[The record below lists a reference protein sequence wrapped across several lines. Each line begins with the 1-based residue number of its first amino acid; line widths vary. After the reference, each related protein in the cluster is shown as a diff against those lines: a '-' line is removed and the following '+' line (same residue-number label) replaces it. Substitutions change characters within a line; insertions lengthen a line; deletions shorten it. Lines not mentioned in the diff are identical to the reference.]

1 MTDDTAFD
9 AFLGDNYRLF
19 AVRGAFGTVA
29 LYLTR
34 VVDDVPPDRQATVRL
49 GVLASLLLFAFT
61 AAYVNRRVFERFGS
75 VGAALRALTARRG
88 VAYVLFLVPF
98 DVLVATV
105 VLTALDFP
113 PAIPLLGGF
122 LAFVVGYVGYNEAA
136 GALLG
141 RTGDPPASDGTD
153 PSVGEPTDRETG
165 AGGAGDSP
173 GRFALTTVAIS
184 APSAAGATLAL
195 RRLPA
200 VAVGAWFPPGTADAS
215 MVAALAGPFLAGLAL
230 SAGVTA
236 AAALALAVVVLGSR
250 PPG

>member
-19 AVRGAFGTVA
+19 AVMGAFGTVA
-29 LYLTR
+29 LYLDR

-61 AAYVNRRVFERFGS
+61 AAYVNRRAVERFGS
-75 VGAALRALTARRG
+75 VGATLRALTARRG
-88 VAYVLFLVPF
+88 VAYALFLVPF
-98 DVLVATV
+98 DVLVVTV

-122 LAFVVGYVGYNEAA
+122 LAFVVGFVGYNEAA

-141 RTGDPPASDGTD
+141 RAADPPASDRTEAG
-153 PSVGEPTDRETG
+153 PGEPADRETG
-165 AGGAGDSP
+165 PGDSP
-173 GRFALTTVAIS
+173 GQFAVTTVAIS
-184 APSAAGATLAL
+184 AVTTAGAALAL
-195 RRLPA
+195 RRVPALA
-200 VAVGAWFPPGTADAS
+200 VAAWFPPGTADAS
-215 MVAALAGPFLAGLAL
+215 LTAALAGPLLVGVAL

-236 AAALALAVVVLGSR
+236 LASLALVVVVLTDRAAS
-250 PPG
+250 